1 MPAAVNFQDT
11 NILPLLMK
19 ATETWRDPSMYAHL
33 KRSVPTLMSIAGN
46 QTARFKSDMYD
57 AAKQCRI
64 YRMHWIEDGGS
75 TSLSGAA
82 ADPTCVLPGGP
93 TSTSGIKNY
102 FAQKKIKEIFSID
115 ELECNET
122 SYDDVFALKMLSV
135 KAKMRNIVNNDSILY
150 LNANASTASDYTD
163 QGTFAGNKLTYSAAI
178 WKNLDEIMYHLT
190 NVQEFND
197 ITNGVLING
206 GNLNQ
211 AAWIAMYKGTNG
223 CCTDTQAMLD
233 SFGTILWDRRNLELT
248 LAGEQASFLF
258 DANRVAMLND
268 WHYDNNNPISFDT
281 SKNTEVFGMNDDMVS
296 IKNGSGSVPLRY
308 DVIRQM
314 DCYTNNGRLCKHWK
328 YEVFLRYGFY
338 SAPTLNPAKTG
349 IIKLVNA

>member
-57 AAKQCRI
+57 AAKQCRT
-64 YRMHWIEDGGS
+64 YRMHWIEDDGS

-82 ADPTCVLPGGP
+82 ADPNCIVPSGP
-93 TSTSGIKNY
+93 KATSGIKNY
-102 FAQKKIKEIFSID
+102 FAQQKLAEAFSID

-135 KAKMRNIVNNDSILY
+135 KAKLRNKLNDAAIVY
-150 LNANASTASDYTD
+150 LNANASTASDYTTG
-163 QGTFAGNKLTYSAAI
+163 GTLVGNKLTYPTAV
-178 WKNLDEIMYHLT
+178 WENLDKIMYHIARI
-190 NVQEFND
+190 QDFND

-206 GNLNQ
+206 ENLNQ
-211 AAWIAMYKGTNG
+211 AAWIAKYKGTNG
-223 CCTDTQAMLD
+223 CCTDTQALID
-233 SFGTILWDRRNLELT
+233 SFGTILWDSRYLEAA
-248 LAGEQASFLF
+248 LAEQASFLF

-268 WHYDNNNPISFDT
+268 WHYDNNNPISFDM

-296 IKNGSGSVPLRY
+296 IKNGSGSMPLRY

-314 DCYTNNGRLCKHWK
+314 VCYTNNGRLCKRWN

-338 SAPTLNPAKTG
+338 NAPTLNPAKTG